1 MSTFSL
7 FYIADITFHKL
18 KLNVSTVV
26 HTLGGRIRAEPVS
39 NIEVDGLGY

>member
-7 FYIADITFHKL
+7 FSIADIILHKL

-26 HTLGGRIRAEPVS
+26 HTLGGRIGAKPVS
-39 NIEVDGLGY
+39 NIEVDSLGY